1 MPTLRIEVSQLER
14 QISGHDTWWIRL
26 EVKTDRGPE
35 RFGVLVPGEVF
46 RDHAGLDP
54 HDPALWVA
62 AATWGA
68 RRIKELV
75 DEGEPGGGQLLMHS
89 KAELDEMLKLT
100 QGWPALE
107 VGAEVSPL

>member
-1 MPTLRIEVSQLER
+1 MPKLRIEVSQLER

-26 EVKTDRGPE
+26 EVTTDRGSE

-46 RDHAGLDP
+46 RDHAGRDA

-68 RRIKELV
+68 RRIQELM
-75 DEGEPGGGQLLMHS
+75 DDDEPGGGQLLMHS
-89 KAELDEMLKLT
+89 AVELDEMLKLT
-100 QGWPALE
+100 EGMPALE
-107 VGAEVSPL
+107 VGSEVTSR

>member
-1 MPTLRIEVSQLER
+1 MPNLRIEVSQLER

-26 EVKTDRGPE
+26 QAITDRGTE

-46 RDHAGLDP
+46 RDHAGLDA

-68 RRIKELV
+68 RRIHELM
-75 DEGEPGGGQLLMHS
+75 DDGEPGGGQVLMHS
-89 KAELDEMLKLT
+89 AAELDEMLKLT
-100 QGWPALE
+100 KGMPELE
-107 VGAEVSPL
+107 IGAEVSPL